1 MAVKECPLCG
11 GTMQL
16 KERIETTH
24 TPGNPK
30 PTQKKVREWVCPDCD
45 NFEEADEGD

>member
-1 MAVKECPLCG
+1 VTVKECPLCG

-16 KERIETTH
+16 KERTETTH

-30 PTQKKVREWVCPDCD
+30 TATKKVREWVCPDCD
-45 NFEEADEGD
+45 NFEDADVEE